1 MSDVLEPTAR
11 AALRLNPHV
20 AALPA
25 YNAGLSVETAR
36 RVSGRHDIA
45 RLASNENPDGCSP
58 RVLEALAGYDPSRYA
73 DPACTALRAALGAFL
88 DVAPDRIVCGNGSEE
103 MIAAISRAALE
114 PGREVLTVAPSFGL
128 HEIEPLATGARVR
141 KIAMLPD
148 FGFDLD
154 ALAAA
159 IETGPALV
167 FLSSPWNPVGPALD
181 EAGLTRLAEAACGRG
196 TLFVLDEAYFEYGGG
211 ALPDALQILSDAGLP
226 FVILRTFSKAYG
238 LAGLRVGYAIAS
250 DAALARTIAAAK
262 TPFNVNGAAQ
272 IAAIA
277 ALADQDWMR
286 ASVSR
291 LEARRAAL
299 TQSLAAAGFRTAPSR
314 TNFLFVDCGGDSA
327 AAAEALLAEGIIVK
341 PWRES
346 GFERSLRV
354 TIGSQGDGER
364 FLDALVRWR
373 GAR

>member
-1 MSDVLEPTAR
+1 MSEFAQP
-11 AALRLNPHV
+11 AAEAPLQLNPHV

-25 YNAGLSVETAR
+25 YNAGLSLAAAR
-36 RVSGRHDIA
+36 QASGREDIA

-88 DVAPDRIVCGNGSEE
+88 DEEPDRIVCGNGSEE
-103 MIAAISRAALE
+103 MIAAISRAALQ

-128 HEIEPLATGARVR
+128 HEIEPLAVGARVR
-141 KIAMLPD
+141 KIAMRPD

-159 IETGPALV
+159 LARGPALV
-167 FLSSPWNPVGPALD
+167 FLSSPWNPVGPALN
-181 EAGLTRLAEAACGRG
+181 EAALTRLAEAARGRG
-196 TLFVLDEAYFEYGGG
+196 TLFVLDEAYFEYGGD
-211 ALPDALQILSDAGLP
+211 ALPDARRIFSRAGLP
-226 FVILRTFSKAYG
+226 FAILRTFSKAYG

-250 DAALARTIAAAK
+250 SAALARAIAAAK

-272 IAAIA
+272 IAALA

-286 ASVSR
+286 ASVRR

-299 TQSLAAAGFRTAPSR
+299 AQELEAAGFRTAPSH
-314 TNFLFVDCGGDSA
+314 TNFLFMDCGGDSA
-327 AAAEALLAEGIIVK
+327 AASAALLAKGIIVK
-341 PWRES
+341 PWREP
-346 GFERSLRV
+346 GFERYLRV
-354 TIGSQGDGER
+354 TIGTSADNER
-364 FLDALVRWR
+364 FLLALIRWSQT
-373 GAR
+373 